1 MLTGV
6 RTITNP
12 VTGGPIDYYEV
23 YINHF
28 QQQIYPN
35 KGPADMVGY
44 DGIAPGPT
52 FLIEKGRESVV
63 RFINNATMATSVHLH
78 GSYSVSLRVPLMF
91 AEADM
96 FLQRAPWDGWAED
109 LTTSGQFKD
118 YYYPNSQ
125 SARFQWY
132 HDHAIDHVRLPH
144 GLAGQKLTL
153 FPIRR
158 LKMLILVRFETSPQF
173 APMSDIS
180 HQVRPAATSFMTLRR
195 TLSIS
200 PPATAF
206 TTSL

>member
-1 MLTGV
+1 MLTRV

-78 GSYSVSLRVPLMF
+78 GSYSVGLRVPPLY
-91 AEADM
+91 AETDM

-132 HDHAIDHVRLPH
+132 HDHAIDHVRNSKSWSARH
-144 GLAGQKLTL
+144 KLTG

-158 LKMLILVRFETSPQF
+158 LKMLILVRFETSSQLPPCLTF
-173 APMSDIS
+173 PTRSG
-180 HQVRPAATSFMTLRR
+180 RR
-195 TLSIS
+195 LHHS
-200 PPATAF
+200 
-206 TTSL
+206 